1 MGLLS
6 GDRWHEHDADEIQ
19 QHADACI
26 EGAIKELEKAGWAT
40 ESVKVIGAYSA
51 FYFGL
56 GLSIITWWSMF
67 ILNEHP
73 SLQPYADRV

>member
-1 MGLLS
+1 VWLRVGFLS

-26 EGAIKELEKAGWAT
+26 EGAIKELEKAGWAK

-51 FYFGL
+51 
-56 GLSIITWWSMF
+56 
-67 ILNEHP
+67 
-73 SLQPYADRV
+73 